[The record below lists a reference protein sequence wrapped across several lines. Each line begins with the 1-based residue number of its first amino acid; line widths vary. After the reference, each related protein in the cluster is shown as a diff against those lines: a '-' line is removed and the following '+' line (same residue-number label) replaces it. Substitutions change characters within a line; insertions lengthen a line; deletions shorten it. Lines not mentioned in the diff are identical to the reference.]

1 MATKK
6 TKRFQEGG
14 ISDKERGLE
23 ASKDDKVGFFERL
36 RMGNID
42 QEGSEAYN
50 RFGAGRGKMERT
62 PEEKR
67 TPTPVIPEKPEEV
80 RVTPLGEE
88 SRNNAVIQGR
98 PQQSGDAAMAEM
110 YQGPRTTPV
119 KSSSTRSSSE
129 TSPAAKAAAK
139 RLGLGQKVSSKEVAD
154 AKAQLGIKNS
164 SAKSSAY
171 PMTGTQPTTKTYSR
185 SGGPS
190 ADELANYKPSAKK
203 TGADA
208 IPGQNVKPV
217 VGEKI
222 EPMSDAERNI
232 NNMMMGAG
240 AGAGIFGLYKK
251 GKSILNAR
259 KAAKAGA
266 KKREALKRDVEEGI
280 DRNLADEFKDLAS
293 SAAKTPAKKTKATSK
308 KSSYG
313 SAREDAKADKA
324 YKNLRDSDFTR
335 SPRDDKTL
343 NPMAWMSGPKGMADN
358 FKKGG
363 KVKSMKMSSGGS
375 TSPASKRA
383 DGIATRGK
391 TRCKIR

>member
-14 ISDKERGLE
+14 ISDKDRGLE

-42 QEGSEAYN
+42 DEGSEAYR
-50 RFGAGRGKMERT
+50 RFGAGRGKSIQSPAPVED
-62 PEEKR
+62 R
-67 TPTPVIPEKPEEV
+67 TPTPVIREKPEEV

-88 SRNNAVIQGR
+88 PRNNAVIQGR

-110 YQGPRTTPV
+110 YQGPRTKPIVTQQPKPGGKPSV
-119 KSSSTRSSSE
+119 SVAAPTKSSPTKST
-129 TSPAAKAAAK
+129 P
-139 RLGLGQKVSSKEVAD
+139 
-154 AKAQLGIKNS
+154 
-164 SAKSSAY
+164 AKSSGAKTSAY
-171 PMTGTQPTTKTYSR
+171 PMTGAQPSTKTYSR
-185 SGGPS
+185 SGGAS

-232 NNMMMGAG
+232 NNMMIGTGVGAG
-240 AGAGIFGLYKK
+240 VLGLYKT
-251 GKSILNAR
+251 GKSMLNAR

-280 DRNLADEFKDLAS
+280 DRNLAEEVKNYSA
-293 SAAKTPAKKTKATSK
+293 SAAEKAIAAKAARTRDLKAGQAKTKFTSQSKKPSKKTKKFDDSESNVEFK
-308 KSSYG
+308 RG
-313 SAREDAKADKA
+313 GKA
-324 YKNLRDSDFTR
+324 Y
-335 SPRDDKTL
+335 
-343 NPMAWMSGPKGMADN
+343 
-358 FKKGG
+358 
-363 KVKSMKMSSGGS
+363 SSGGAVNK
-375 TSPASKRA
+375 ASKRA

>member
-6 TKRFQEGG
+6 IKRFQEGG
-14 ISDKERGLE
+14 MSDKDRGLE

-42 QEGSEAYN
+42 DEGSEAYR

-62 PEEKR
+62 PVEDR
-67 TPTPVIPEKPEEV
+67 TPTPVIREKPEGV
-80 RVTPLGEE
+80 TVTPLGEE
-88 SRNNAVIQGR
+88 PRNNAVIQGR

-119 KSSSTRSSSE
+119 KSSSTRSSSK

-139 RLGLGQKVSSKEVAD
+139 RLGLGQKVSSKEVTD
-154 AKAQLGIKNS
+154 AKAQLGIGNS

-171 PMTGTQPTTKTYSR
+171 PMTGAQPTTKTYSR

-232 NNMMMGAG
+232 NNMMMGVG

-266 KKREALKRDVEEGI
+266 KKRAALKRDVEEGI
-280 DRNLADEFKDLAS
+280 DRNLAS

-308 KSSYG
+308 QSSYG

-363 KVKSMKMSSGGS
+363 KVNSMKMSSGGS

-383 DGIATRGK
+383 DGIASRGK

>member
-14 ISDKERGLE
+14 ISDKDRGLE

-42 QEGSEAYN
+42 DEGSEAYR
-50 RFGAGRGKMERT
+50 RFGAGRGKSIQSPAPVED
-62 PEEKR
+62 R
-67 TPTPVIPEKPEEV
+67 TPTPVIREKPEEV

-88 SRNNAVIQGR
+88 SSSNAVISSPVVNR
-98 PQQSGDAAMAEM
+98 PRLQRPGKQSIDIQPEKSKPASSA
-110 YQGPRTTPV
+110 PV
-119 KSSSTRSSSE
+119 KSS
-129 TSPAAKAAAK
+129 A
-139 RLGLGQKVSSKEVAD
+139 
-154 AKAQLGIKNS
+154 N
-164 SAKSSAY
+164 
-171 PMTGTQPTTKTYSR
+171 PMTKPQPTTQTYVR
-185 SGGPS
+185 NTGATAGERTLP
-190 ADELANYKPSAKK
+190 AK

-232 NNMMMGAG
+232 NNMMIGTGVGAG
-240 AGAGIFGLYKK
+240 VLGLYKT
-251 GKSILNAR
+251 GKSMLNAR

-280 DRNLADEFKDLAS
+280 DRNLAEEVKNYSA
-293 SAAKTPAKKTKATSK
+293 SAAEKAIAAKAARTRDLKAGQAKTKFTSQSKKPSKKTKKFDDSESNVEFK
-308 KSSYG
+308 RG
-313 SAREDAKADKA
+313 GKA
-324 YKNLRDSDFTR
+324 Y
-335 SPRDDKTL
+335 
-343 NPMAWMSGPKGMADN
+343 
-358 FKKGG
+358 
-363 KVKSMKMSSGGS
+363 SSGGAVNK
-375 TSPASKRA
+375 ASKRA

>member
-6 TKRFQEGG
+6 IKRFQEGG
-14 ISDKERGLE
+14 MSDKDRGLE

-42 QEGSEAYN
+42 DEGSEAYR

-62 PEEKR
+62 PVEDR
-67 TPTPVIPEKPEEV
+67 TPTPVIRKKPEGV
-80 RVTPLGEE
+80 TVTPLGEE
-88 SRNNAVIQGR
+88 PRNNAVISSPAVNKPR
-98 PQQSGDAAMAEM
+98 PQRLGKQSIDIQPEK
-110 YQGPRTTPV
+110 PRPASLAPV
-119 KSSSTRSSSE
+119 KSS
-129 TSPAAKAAAK
+129 A
-139 RLGLGQKVSSKEVAD
+139 
-154 AKAQLGIKNS
+154 N
-164 SAKSSAY
+164 
-171 PMTGTQPTTKTYSR
+171 PMTNPQPTTQTYVR
-185 SGGPS
+185 NTGATAGGRTTP
-190 ADELANYKPSAKK
+190 AK

-232 NNMMMGAG
+232 NNMMIGTGVGAG
-240 AGAGIFGLYKK
+240 VFGLYKK

-266 KKREALKRDVEEGI
+266 KKRAALKRDVEEGI

-308 KSSYG
+308 QSSYG

-335 SPRDDKTL
+335 STRDDKTL

-363 KVKSMKMSSGGS
+363 KVNSMKMSSGGS

-383 DGIATRGK
+383 DGIASRGK
-391 TRCKIR
+391 TRCKIC